1 MIASAKE
8 IDALNITLFS
18 CINSTNVHLCNYCT
32 KIFVIVVN
40 TCVCR
45 RSVDNKAVILSY
57 PILFDRWATV
67 SSHRIKF
74 MISRTSSSIFIFNE
88 VPLLLSLLS
97 LQVLKNYFPR
107 ISRILLLC
115 FENCWHK
122 FPTIKSPLDFEDENF
137 PAIISSTKEAFD
149 YIYLFNYLFINTL
162 LLLKPFNTH
171 GFIFGIL
178 WYDEVRRRIQPD
190 WTQRNLPDHFGPRSW
205 SSGRAQGSKSSSFW
219 FPFHPA
225 FSPASAR
232 YPLFSFCE
240 KSFLE
245 VKNVCNKSK
254 SLKNDQR
261 EYGTYF
267 MVMSVAI
274 CHFHVSMFGW
284 NSREVRH
291 DANDEIWKI
300 LRI

>member
-18 CINSTNVHLCNYCT
+18 CINYTNVHLCNYCT

-137 PAIISSTKEAFD
+137 PAIISPTKEAFD
-149 YIYLFNYLFINTL
+149 YIYLFNHLFINTL

-171 GFIFGIL
+171 GVHF
-178 WYDEVRRRIQPD
+178 
-190 WTQRNLPDHFGPRSW
+190 RNFVVWRS
-205 SSGRAQGSKSSSFW
+205 
-219 FPFHPA
+219 
-225 FSPASAR
+225 
-232 YPLFSFCE
+232 
-240 KSFLE
+240 
-245 VKNVCNKSK
+245 
-254 SLKNDQR
+254 
-261 EYGTYF
+261 
-267 MVMSVAI
+267 
-274 CHFHVSMFGW
+274 
-284 NSREVRH
+284 
-291 DANDEIWKI
+291 
-300 LRI
+300 

>member
-1 MIASAKE
+1 MWLNTYVIASAKE

-115 FENCWHK
+115 FENC
-122 FPTIKSPLDFEDENF
+122 
-137 PAIISSTKEAFD
+137 
-149 YIYLFNYLFINTL
+149 
-162 LLLKPFNTH
+162 
-171 GFIFGIL
+171 
-178 WYDEVRRRIQPD
+178 
-190 WTQRNLPDHFGPRSW
+190 
-205 SSGRAQGSKSSSFW
+205 
-219 FPFHPA
+219 
-225 FSPASAR
+225 
-232 YPLFSFCE
+232 
-240 KSFLE
+240 
-245 VKNVCNKSK
+245 
-254 SLKNDQR
+254 
-261 EYGTYF
+261 
-267 MVMSVAI
+267 
-274 CHFHVSMFGW
+274 
-284 NSREVRH
+284 
-291 DANDEIWKI
+291 
-300 LRI
+300 